1 MSQSSISALE
11 HDVAALSIS
20 DAASSAEPR
29 SAADEDDVLSCADA
43 LIRIAVPSASV
54 STQSPLDESNSPA
67 ASTTASN
74 HHPSGTSDSPE
85 PSTQDESASGT
96 SSPSNSLMRATAYAQ
111 RCACGR
117 WPSSQPRR
125 LQNLFHYYRI
135 DSIRTVPRRTR
146 NFGQRDQR
154 EEEQGLEKADDTQM
168 IAGRDLRVNMPHG
181 SALHVSPDEMGQAI
195 FGEEWKVDV
204 DQAEKQLAEHHSLE
218 HHASKASETFTS
230 QVGQPSSAVPCFQ
243 PM

>member
-20 DAASSAEPR
+20 DAASSAGPR

-43 LIRIAVPSASV
+43 LIRFAESSATV
-54 STQSPLDESNSPA
+54 STQSPLDESDSPA

-85 PSTQDESASGT
+85 PSTQDESTSGT
-96 SSPSNSLMRATAYAQ
+96 SSPSNLLTRTTAYAQ
-111 RCACGR
+111 RCACVR
-117 WPSSQPRR
+117 WQSSPRR
-125 LQNLFHYYRI
+125 LHNLFHYYRI
-135 DSIRTVPRRTR
+135 DSLRTVPRRTR
-146 NFGQRDQR
+146 NLGQRAQR
-154 EEEQGLEKADDTQM
+154 EDEQGLEEADDTQM
-168 IAGRDLRVNMPHG
+168 IARRDLRDDVT
-181 SALHVSPDEMGQAI
+181 MGRAI
-195 FGEEWKVDV
+195 FGEERKVDV

-218 HHASKASETFTS
+218 HHASKASQTFTS

>member
-1 MSQSSISALE
+1 MYQSSISALE

-67 ASTTASN
+67 ASTAASN
-74 HHPSGTSDSPE
+74 NHPSGTSDSPE

-96 SSPSNSLMRATAYAQ
+96 SSPSDSLMRATAYAQ

-117 WPSSQPRR
+117 WQSSPRR
-125 LQNLFHYYRI
+125 LQKLFHYYRI
-135 DSIRTVPRRTR
+135 DSLRTVPRRTR
-146 NFGQRDQR
+146 NFGQQAQR
-154 EEEQGLEKADDTQM
+154 EDEQGLEEADDTQM
-168 IAGRDLRVNMPHG
+168 IAGRDLRDDVTVNMPHG
-181 SALHVSPDEMGQAI
+181 GALHVSPDEMGRAI
-195 FGEEWKVDV
+195 FGEERKVD
-204 DQAEKQLAEHHSLE
+204 DHDSE
-218 HHASKASETFTS
+218 ASQTS
-230 QVGQPSSAVPCFQ
+230 TSQPSSAVPCFQ

>member
-43 LIRIAVPSASV
+43 LIRIAESSASV
-54 STQSPLDESNSPA
+54 STQFPLDESDSPA

-85 PSTQDESASGT
+85 PSTQGESASGS
-96 SSPSNSLMRATAYAQ
+96 SSPSDSLMRATAHAQ
-111 RCACGR
+111 RCACVR
-117 WPSSQPRR
+117 WQSSPRR

-135 DSIRTVPRRTR
+135 DSLRTVPRRTR

-168 IAGRDLRVNMPHG
+168 IAGKDLRDDVTVNMPHG
-181 SALHVSPDEMGQAI
+181 SALHVSPDEMGRAI
-195 FGEEWKVDV
+195 SGEERK
-204 DQAEKQLAEHHSLE
+204 HHDSE
-218 HHASKASETFTS
+218 ASQTFTS